1 MSGERYLLDT
11 NAVVAL
17 LRGDQ
22 LLERRLQDADW
33 VKISVLSE
41 IEFLAFPNIG
51 PQDRQALRQFAEMV
65 EVVGLDHSSGGLI
78 DRVVSLRQQYKVKLP
93 DAIIAGTA
101 LEAGATLI
109 TEDAQLRKLSA
120 VATMGIH

>member
-1 MSGERYLLDT
+1 MSGERYLLRA

-51 PQDRQALRQFAEMV
+51 PQDRQTLRQSA
-65 EVVGLDHSSGGLI
+65 H
-78 DRVVSLRQQYKVKLP
+78 LRP
-93 DAIIAGTA
+93 
-101 LEAGATLI
+101 
-109 TEDAQLRKLSA
+109 
-120 VATMGIH
+120 